1 MTTLAPL
8 KVSSAEKK
16 SRISYEEFLNRFGE
30 DDHAEWVNGE
40 VVTIMTVSLLH
51 QLIVDFLN
59 RLLGFF
65 IEARDLG
72 RLVSGPAQ
80 AKLQNSGREPDLF
93 FVMRERLGQ
102 WQEKYFDGAPDLIIE
117 VISDDS
123 VGRDRAEKFEEY
135 EEAGVREYWIIDP
148 RPKRRRADFYQLG
161 ADGKYKPVP
170 IENDGVY
177 RSQVLKDFWLNVNW
191 LWQDP
196 LPKVMQALNE
206 IEGKQG

>member
-1 MTTLAPL
+1 LLPL
-8 KVSSAEKK
+8 KYPPQKKK
-16 SRISYEEFLNRFGE
+16 SRISYEEFLDRFGE

-40 VVTIMTVSLLH
+40 VITIMTVSLLH

-72 RLVSGPAQ
+72 RLVSVPAQ

-93 FVMRERLGQ
+93 FVMRERVGQ

-196 LPKVMQALNE
+196 LPKVMQTLGE
-206 IEGKQG
+206 IEKKQS